1 VLLPHIV
8 NPLFPPSLK
17 TIATSPREVKLIVQ
31 SSKNESWAGS
41 FLDYTLIF
49 WQELLLWWT
58 CLPAREK
65 QRVTVIPWDGS
76 SSGWRVKVGR
86 VELKG
91 WICLTAHP
99 INPVAEHTIS
109 SSSMQNGW
117 GTGQG
122 FGATAHT
129 VLLGRALP
137 LHPSVTEG
145 QLSCRDR
152 VGHVSAWYY
161 GTACGHGWAARMQGS
176 RGDGV
181 QPLLFGHILTTE
193 SSALCLHLWEGKS
206 NVWGP
211 HWVVNL
217 CHFAGK

>member
-1 VLLPHIV
+1 MLLPHIV

-129 VLLGRALP
+129 VLLGRA
-137 LHPSVTEG
+137 SAS
-145 QLSCRDR
+145 QCDR
-152 VGHVSAWYY
+152 GSAL
-161 GTACGHGWAARMQGS
+161 MQGQS
-176 RGDGV
+176 GTCICLVLWDSMWAWVGCKDAG
-181 QPLLFGHILTTE
+181 QQGWWCAA
-193 SSALCLHLWEGKS
+193 SALWTYFNNRELSFMSSPLRRQVKCVRSTLSG
-206 NVWGP
+206 
-211 HWVVNL
+211 
-217 CHFAGK
+217 